1 LAKAFALRE
10 APSSLSASTASAT
23 KAETKAALSDAQRK
37 RKRSKKDGDSSDEER
52 GGKETTARNETEKR
66 MYAAVR
72 KAGKQVRSQGK
83 MGQFGNAGG
92 GGSEYQVA
100 GMDEIERMVSDKRR

>member
-1 LAKAFALRE
+1 M
-10 APSSLSASTASAT
+10 
-23 KAETKAALSDAQRK
+23 
-37 RKRSKKDGDSSDEER
+37 
-52 GGKETTARNETEKR
+52 ETTARNETEKR

-83 MGQFGNAGG
+83 MGQFGGAA

-100 GMDEIERMVSDKRR
+100 GTAELERMVSDKRR